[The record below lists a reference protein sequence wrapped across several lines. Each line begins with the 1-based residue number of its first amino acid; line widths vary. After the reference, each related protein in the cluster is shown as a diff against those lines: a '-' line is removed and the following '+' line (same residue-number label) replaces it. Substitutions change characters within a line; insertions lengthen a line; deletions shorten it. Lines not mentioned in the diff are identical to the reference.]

1 MGTNLIAGHM
11 RCVIL
16 VYSRLYLFLSSFL
29 FLRHVL
35 VNGSARKNLG
45 ILKPKVIEEKGNL
58 PKFSKSFMSS
68 DKKYDLV
75 LYYGRLHLGH

>member
-45 ILKPKVIEEKGNL
+45 ILKPKVIEEKETC
-58 PKFSKSFMSS
+58 PSS
-68 DKKYDLV
+68 QKVSCRATKNTTWSYTM
-75 LYYGRLHLGH
+75 GGFT